1 MIKKDAKVTLHYTLT
16 VEGEVVDSSDGK
28 EPFTYQHGAGEIVP
42 GLEEALE
49 GMKEGD
55 KKTISVLPEKGYGPA
70 NPEAMQK
77 VPKTSFQGG
86 GELAVGEMV
95 LGQAGGH
102 EFQARI
108 ISMTDEEVTLDLN
121 HPMAGKTLEFQVEIV
136 AVN

>member
-1 MIKKDAKVTLHYTLT
+1 MIKKDAKVTIHYTLT

-28 EPFTYQHGAGEIVP
+28 EPFIYQHGAGEIVP
-42 GLEEALE
+42 GLEEELE

-55 KKTISVLPEKGYGPA
+55 KKSITVTPENGYGLS
-70 NPEAMQK
+70 NPEAVQT
-77 VPKTSFQGG
+77 VPKTAFQGG